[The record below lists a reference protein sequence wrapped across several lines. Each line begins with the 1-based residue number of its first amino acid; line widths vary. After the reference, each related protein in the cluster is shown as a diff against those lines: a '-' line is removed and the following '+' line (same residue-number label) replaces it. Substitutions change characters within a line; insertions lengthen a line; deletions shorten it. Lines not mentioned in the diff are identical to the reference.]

1 VSPRRLTGRECSTA
15 LASGDRITLIILAG
29 FLCAVYFF
37 VFGESGLIE
46 RSGLVRERENLQVR
60 IERLGD
66 ENAVL
71 QRLYEKHRSGR
82 LLREEAHRAGFIEN
96 GEKVVFLR
104 QQEGAGAGEM
114 NKQDTTVT
122 GAIETSHLRILW
134 IVVSM
139 LALLYWFSRFA
150 RDGVD

>member
-1 VSPRRLTGRECSTA
+1 M
-15 LASGDRITLIILAG
+15 ASGDRITLIILAG

-46 RSGLVRERENLQVR
+46 RSRLASERENLRVR

-66 ENAVL
+66 ENAAL
-71 QRLYEKHRSGR
+71 QRLYEKHGSGR

-96 GEKVVFLR
+96 GERVVFLR
-104 QQEGAGAGEM
+104 PLERTGAGEM
-114 NKQDTTVT
+114 NKQDTPVT

-139 LALLYWFSRFA
+139 LALLYYFSRFA
-150 RDGVD
+150 RDGVE

>member
-1 VSPRRLTGRECSTA
+1 M
-15 LASGDRITLIILAG
+15 ASGDRITLIILAG

-46 RSGLVRERENLQVR
+46 RSRLASERENLRVR

-66 ENAVL
+66 ENAAL
-71 QRLYEKHRSGR
+71 QRLYEKHGSGR

-96 GEKVVFLR
+96 GERVVFLR
-104 QQEGAGAGEM
+104 PLERTGAGEM
-114 NKQDTTVT
+114 NKRDTPVT

-139 LALLYWFSRFA
+139 LALLYYFSRFA